1 MPSISPSKRSDDS
14 RLPASR
20 RNSVDLRQHA
30 ILSTTSRRASWAP
43 DSLQREKHASTSSSP
58 WHVEEH
64 AEPIAAGH
72 EWYNTAFVPPA
83 RLQNSRRPSLSS
95 LPKSIERSRGDRQ
108 RPTVDS
114 QVADS
119 PTVAEPSSPE
129 DGGNFRR
136 SLQIDMKGLVGD
148 AVGNVSIL
156 TRNSIF

>member
-1 MPSISPSKRSDDS
+1 MPSISPSKRLDDS
-14 RLPASR
+14 RLPSSR

-43 DSLQREKHASTSSSP
+43 DSLQREKHTPTSSSA
-58 WHVEEH
+58 WHVEER
-64 AEPIAAGH
+64 AETIAAGQ
-72 EWYNTAFVPPA
+72 EWYNTVFAPPA
-83 RLQNSRRPSLSS
+83 RLLNSRRPSLSS
-95 LPKSIERSRGDRQ
+95 LPKSIERSRGDRP
-108 RPTVDS
+108 RPVVDS

-119 PTVAEPSSPE
+119 PTVVEPSSPE

-156 TRNSIF
+156 TRNLIF